1 MDGNKKKGLQLSEQ
15 GRLTLWMFGLL
26 IIVLIVLAIVQPAFL
41 TQGNLRNVVNQ
52 NAVLLM
58 VSLSVTMLMITGN
71 FDLSIGGVIGMG
83 GVLAAWFCQSVGQG
97 GAGLPYGVAFVLAL
111 LCCTGIGWLNGF
123 LTMKLGVA
131 SVIAT
136 LGTMSIARGIAYIG
150 ASGSMVEL
158 GVPDVFKVI
167 GRQDF
172 GSFLTLP
179 FLITVIMVL
188 IFFFV
193 ETKTV
198 FGQKIYLIGANMKA
212 AQLSGVKVRKQINT
226 LFILSG
232 LISGL
237 AGIILASKLGAGD
250 CKVGLEY
257 EFNAVVAIIL
267 GGTSILGGVGDMR
280 GTVIATFIIA
290 VLKSGLTVMNIPIDI
305 QTIIQGIVL
314 IISLIVYSIVGERA
328 KRKKILAVQRDGETR
343 LPEPAS

>member
-52 NAVLLM
+52 NAVLVI
-58 VSLSVTMLMITGN
+58 VSMSVTMLMITGN
-71 FDLSIGGVIGMG
+71 FDLSIGGIIGMG
-83 GVLAAWFCQSVGQG
+83 GVLCAWFCQSVPQG
-97 GAGLPYGVAFVLAL
+97 GAGLPYGVAFVLSL
-111 LCCTGIGWLNGF
+111 LACTGIGWLNGF
-123 LTMKLGVA
+123 LTMRLGVA

-158 GVPDVFKVI
+158 GVPDVFKVV
-167 GRQDF
+167 GRQEF

-179 FLITVIMVL
+179 FVIMV
-188 IFFFV
+188 IIVIAFFFV

-198 FGQKIYLIGANMKA
+198 FGQKIYLIGANIKA

-232 LISGL
+232 LLSGL

-267 GGTSILGGVGDMR
+267 GGTSIAGGR
-280 GTVIATFIIA
+280 GTVIGTVIGVFIIGMISNTLNLFGA
-290 VLKSGLTVMNIPIDI
+290 STEWQPIVKGLV
-305 QTIIQGIVL
+305 
-314 IISLIVYSIVGERA
+314 IVGA
-328 KRKKILAVQRDGETR
+328 ILFQRFAMGFGDRHKLR
-343 LPEPAS
+343 LEAA